1 MYKMYN
7 TDLPTL
13 KKGYLKY
20 LSTLIRPRLNDE
32 NLFGYGG
39 TVVQWRI
46 QGRGPEGPPPPPPY
60 FETKLRPEG
69 PKKNCFETAPAPPP
83 RLFI

>member
-46 QGRGPEGPPPPPPY
+46 LGRGPEGPPPPPPL
-60 FETKLRPEG
+60 FLDQTKARRAE
-69 PKKNCFETAPAPPP
+69 KK
-83 RLFI
+83 LF

>member
-46 QGRGPEGPPPPPPY
+46 QGRGPEGPPLPSL
-60 FETKLRPEG
+60 FLDQTKARRAE
-69 PKKNCFETAPAPPP
+69 KKLFWDPPPP